1 MAIEEIIKKIKKV
14 SLDNNVP
21 IIQDDSIEYINNYIK
36 DNNIKSVLEI
46 GTATGYSAIMMATS
60 NNVKVTSI
68 ERDEER
74 YLEAVKNIKECNLE
88 DKITLIFKDAFDVDL
103 EDKFDLI
110 FIDAAK
116 GQNIKFFTK
125 YQNNLNNKGTIIT
138 DNMLF
143 HGYVEMNEEEITS
156 KNIRGIVRKI
166 KDYMAFLDENEEFK
180 TEILHIGD
188 GLAIS
193 KRR

>member
-1 MAIEEIIKKIKKV
+1 MNKILEIKKK
-14 SLDNNVP
+14 SLDDKVP

-36 DNNIKSVLEI
+36 ENNIKNILEL
-46 GTATGYSAIMMATS
+46 GTATGYSAIMMASS
-60 NNVKVTSI
+60 NDVHVTSI
-68 ERDEER
+68 ERDESR
-74 YLEAVKNIKECNLE
+74 YLEAVKNVKACNLE
-88 DKITLIFKDAFDVDL
+88 DKITLIFKDAL
-103 EDKFDLI
+103 EVELDDKYDLI

-125 YQNNLNNKGTIIT
+125 YEKNLTNNGTIIT

-166 KDYMAFLDENEEFK
+166 KDYMDFLYSNNEYD
-180 TEILHIGD
+180 TELLHIGD
-188 GLAIS
+188 GLFVS

>member
-1 MAIEEIIKKIKKV
+1 MNKILEIKKK
-14 SLDNNVP
+14 SLDDKVP

-36 DNNIKSVLEI
+36 ENNIKNILEL
-46 GTATGYSAIMMATS
+46 GTATGYSAIMMASS
-60 NNVKVTSI
+60 NDVHVTSI
-68 ERDEER
+68 ERDESR
-74 YLEAVKNIKECNLE
+74 YLEAVKNVKACNLE
-88 DKITLIFKDAFDVDL
+88 DKITLIFKDAL
-103 EDKFDLI
+103 EVELDDKYDLI

-125 YQNNLNNKGTIIT
+125 YEKNLKDKGTIIT

-143 HGYVEMNEEEITS
+143 HGYVEMNEEDITS

-166 KDYMAFLDENEEFK
+166 KDYMDFLYSNNEYD
-180 TEILHIGD
+180 TELLHIGD
-188 GLAIS
+188 GLFVS